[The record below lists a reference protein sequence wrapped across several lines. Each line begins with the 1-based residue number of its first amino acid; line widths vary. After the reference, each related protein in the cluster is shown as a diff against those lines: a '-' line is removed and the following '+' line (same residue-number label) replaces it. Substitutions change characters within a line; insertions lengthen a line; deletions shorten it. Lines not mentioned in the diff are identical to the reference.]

1 MHSLEIFEMDMPQL
15 GKNRTIRVWTP
26 PGYASDVETRYPVLY
41 MHDAQNLFD
50 RETAAYGEIWDV
62 HTAVEGIM
70 AKRGFGGIIIVG
82 VDNAPG
88 LERLDEY
95 SPWISERV
103 EELKALGEFKRP
115 IGGEGVQYGRFLVET
130 LKPLI
135 DAKYRTLPDRDH
147 TGVAGSSMGGFI
159 SLYLGVAYPH
169 IYGKVGAFSTAAWFA
184 DEALSEHLGKVDL
197 SLPIR
202 WYLDIGTNETS
213 NEKVENFNDIYVEGT
228 IALEKRLLELG
239 VPRKDLKVVIE
250 EGAAHNELAWAGRF
264 SEAFEWLFEL

>member
-1 MHSLEIFEMDMPQL
+1 MSSLDIFDTQMPEL

-26 PGYASDVETRYPVLY
+26 PGYDAHPEKRYPVLY

-62 HTAVEGIM
+62 HTAIEKMMAANAFEGVIV
-70 AKRGFGGIIIVG
+70 VG

-103 EELKALGEFKRP
+103 NELKALGEFSRIP
-115 IGGEGVQYGRFLVET
+115 GGEGIAYGKFMVET

-135 DAKYRTLPDRDH
+135 DSKYRTIEDREH
-147 TGVAGSSMGGFI
+147 TAVAGSSMGGFI
-159 SLYLGVAYPH
+159 SLYLGVAYPEV
-169 IYGKVGAFSTAAWFA
+169 YSKVGAFSTAAWFA
-184 DEALSEHLGKVDL
+184 DQALFEHMKKVDL
-197 SLPIR
+197 TMPIR

-228 IALEKRLLELG
+228 LALEKQLLELG
-239 VPRKDLKVVIE
+239 VPRDDVKVVIE
-250 EGAAHNELAWAGRF
+250 EDAGHNELAWAGRF
-264 SEAFEWLFEL
+264 PEAFRWLYKI